1 MDEQIRRKLRFE
13 GKFFVGQYVKA
24 MDFRPRPGT
33 PPCYYEGEIVDVTRP
48 GAPVGGYVLRV
59 TKRVW
64 EDVPQALESAGEL
77 VLVPYEVAL
86 SDYDGRIVQI
96 QPDDAAIRARIEAR
110 REQLREEYDSGLDGP
125 PEGV

>member
-1 MDEQIRRKLRFE
+1 
-13 GKFFVGQYVKA
+13 
-24 MDFRPRPGT
+24 
-33 PPCYYEGEIVDVTRP
+33 
-48 GAPVGGYVLRV
+48 
-59 TKRVW
+59 
-64 EDVPQALESAGEL
+64 VPQALESAGEL